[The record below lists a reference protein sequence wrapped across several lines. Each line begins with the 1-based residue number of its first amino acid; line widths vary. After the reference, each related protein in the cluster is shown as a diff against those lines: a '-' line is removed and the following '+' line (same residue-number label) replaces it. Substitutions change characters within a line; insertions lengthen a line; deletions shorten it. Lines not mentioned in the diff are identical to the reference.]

1 MGAVP
6 YLPAATVGR
15 IVTGLLSS
23 IPTCV
28 IAGSIE
34 DFFTSEARVSIIFV
48 YVTLANLGLFHDALL
63 GAYVSFKM
71 GGECPF
77 KPETALHAYTKV

>member
-1 MGAVP
+1 MAAVP
-6 YLPAATVGR
+6 YLPAATIGR

-34 DFFTSEARVSIIFV
+34 DIFTSEARVWIIFV
-48 YVTLANLGLFHDALL
+48 YVILANLGIFHGALL
-63 GAYVSFKM
+63 GAYVSFTM
-71 GGECPF
+71 GGECPT